1 MFHLGSR
8 KNRSVIMWYISHY
21 NMKLLFESR
30 DNEGLLEHCALSRFV
45 EVRLH
50 ARVETWRDSAHS
62 VDDMIIRLRTL
73 RRILKGTG
81 PRRRQRES
89 NPLEVASALIDQLE
103 GSRIQAAPS

>member
-1 MFHLGSR
+1 MEAYYCQA
-8 KNRSVIMWYISHY
+8 MEDYA
-21 NMKLLFESR
+21 
-30 DNEGLLEHCALSRFV
+30 ALSRFD

-73 RRILKGTG
+73 RRILKGMG
-81 PRRRQRES
+81 LRRRQSES